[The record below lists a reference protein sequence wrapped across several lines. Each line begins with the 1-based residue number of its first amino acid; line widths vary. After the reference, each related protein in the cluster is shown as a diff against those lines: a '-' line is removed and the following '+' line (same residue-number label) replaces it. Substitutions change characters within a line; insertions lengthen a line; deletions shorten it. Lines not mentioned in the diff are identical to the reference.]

1 LLKNVRVSIGT
12 ADKQYDSMDPS
23 HCIEPGKTILLVT
36 INVHNTHP
44 EYKIIGISAIGYDA
58 SGKQVAETLDDPLH
72 EMFWSTLDYGETGEF
87 TLHMN
92 LSKNTKLI
100 RIFGHNYEYPVP

>member
-1 LLKNVRVSIGT
+1 LKNVRVSIGI
-12 ADKQYDSMDPS
+12 ADKQYDSTDPS
-23 HCIEPGKTILLVT
+23 RRIEPGETILLVA
-36 INVHNTHP
+36 INVQNTHP
-44 EYKIIGISAIGYDA
+44 EYKIIGISATGYDA

-72 EMFWSTLDYGETGEF
+72 AMFWSTLDYGETGDF

-100 RIFGHNYEYPVP
+100 RISGRNYEYPVP